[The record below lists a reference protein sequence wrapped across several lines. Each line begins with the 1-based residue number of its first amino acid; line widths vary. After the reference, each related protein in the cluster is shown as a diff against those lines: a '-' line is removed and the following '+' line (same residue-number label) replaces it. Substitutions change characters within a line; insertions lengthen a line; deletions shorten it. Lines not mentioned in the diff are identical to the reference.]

1 MMIYHLPGIIPLTEP
16 TLIFFIVLLII
27 LLTPIILERL
37 RIPHIIG
44 MILAGTLIGEHGL
57 DILERDSTF
66 ELFGQVGLYYIMF
79 LAGLEID
86 MLDFKKNKTRGITFG
101 LITFLIPMIIGV
113 WTSMELLGF
122 GLATSVLLSS
132 MYASHTLLTYPIISR
147 YGLSKLKS
155 VNIVIAG
162 TIIAVTISLII
173 IAICSGKYDILMRDG
188 SLAIIVVVV
197 MSLVLF
203 FMFFCLPRIA
213 RSFFKKYSDNITQFV
228 FVLAVVFLCAALMIL
243 VGMEGIL
250 GAFFAG
256 LILNRF
262 IPHVSPLMN
271 RLEFVGNAL
280 FIPYFLIGVGMLIDV
295 KALFAGGEA
304 LKVAAVMVIVATAT
318 KWIAAF
324 VTQKLFGM
332 NRNER
337 SLIFGLSN
345 AHAAAALAAVMVG
358 NQVILDNGEKLL
370 NDNVLNGTI
379 VMILFSCIISSI
391 ATERSARR
399 FALEEQLKFDND
411 SASAGSEPE
420 LPEQILIPV
429 ANPETINNLVN
440 LALLIREPK
449 VQTPLTALNIITE
462 SKNLAARRSE
472 GEKNLETAAKIAAAV
487 DVKVNTLT
495 RYDVNIATGI
505 SHTIHEAGAT
515 AVVIG
520 LHHKSSIIDTF
531 FGPLTD
537 SLLRGTFREV
547 MIARFLVPVNTVR
560 KIHVAVPPQAEYE
573 IGFAKWI
580 EHLARL
586 TKQIGC
592 EIHFYGVE
600 ETLQYVEKLA
610 ARDGRNLRALFH
622 TNIAWNSFEEIKIE
636 SQDDHLFVLV
646 SARRG
651 SISYDASFEKIPS
664 MLARNFG
671 DRSIMVLFPEQFEH
685 SEDHV
690 SFTDPL
696 NHNESQHYAKAR
708 EWLAGLLK

>member
-1 MMIYHLPGIIPLTEP
+1 MIYDLSGIIPFTEP
-16 TLIFFIVLLII
+16 TIIFFIVLLII
-27 LLTPIILERL
+27 LLTPIVLEKL

-44 MILAGTLIGEHGL
+44 MILAGTLIGEHGF

-86 MLDFKKNKTRGITFG
+86 MLDFKKNKSRGVVFG
-101 LITFLIPMIIGV
+101 LITFFIPMAIGI

-122 GLATSVLLSS
+122 GVATSVLLSS

-155 VNIVIAG
+155 VNIAIAG

-173 IAICSGKYDILMRDG
+173 IAICSGKYDVLAGDT
-188 SLAIIVVVV
+188 SLVIALVVS
-197 MSLVLF
+197 MSLVLL
-203 FMFFCLPRIA
+203 FMFFFLPRIT
-213 RSFFKKYSDNITQFV
+213 RVFFKKYSDNISQFV
-228 FVLAVVFLCAALMIL
+228 FVLAMVFLCAALMIF

-256 LILNRF
+256 LVLNRF
-262 IPHVSPLMN
+262 IPQVSPLMN

-304 LKVAAVMVIVATAT
+304 LKVAVVMVVVATIT
-318 KWIAAF
+318 KWVAAF
-324 VTQKLFGM
+324 ITQKLFGM

-337 SLIFGLSN
+337 GIIFGLSN

-358 NQVILDNGEKLL
+358 NQVVLAGGEKLL

-411 SASAGSEPE
+411 SAANEEPE
-420 LPEQILIPV
+420 LPEQILIPI

-449 VQTPLTALNIITE
+449 VKTPLTALNIITE
-462 SKNLAARRSE
+462 SKNLALRRSE
-472 GEKNLETAAKIAAAV
+472 GEKNLEKAAKIASAV

-495 RYDVNIATGI
+495 RYDVNVAAGI

-537 SLLRGTFREV
+537 SLLKGTFREV
-547 MIARFLVPVNTVR
+547 MIARFLIPVNTVR
-560 KIHVAVPPQAEYE
+560 KIHVAVPPKSEYE
-573 IGFAKWI
+573 IGFAKWV
-580 EHLARL
+580 EHVARV

-592 EIHFYGVE
+592 EVRFYGVE
-600 ETLQYVEKLA
+600 ETLQYVEKLVVK
-610 ARDGRNLRALFH
+610 DGRNLRASFH

-636 SQDDHLFVLV
+636 TQDDHLFVLV
-646 SARRG
+646 NARRG
-651 SISYDASFEKIPS
+651 SISYDVSFEKIPS
-664 MLARNFG
+664 MLARSFG
-671 DRSIMVLFPEQFEH
+671 DRSMIVLYPEQFEH
-685 SEDHV
+685 SEDIV

-696 NHNESQHYAKAR
+696 RHNESQHYEKVR
-708 EWLAGLLK
+708 EWLAGLLR